1 MKQISKSDR
10 IKGALMGA
18 VIGDALGLGP
28 HWIYDPSELM
38 EKFGEWINDY
48 KAVIPNPRFPAVW
61 ASRKD
66 LIPGD
71 VSQTGQVY
79 LLLLESIA
87 KKGDYIESDFT
98 KRLDGLL
105 ETLDGTSAGGRYTD
119 EAMIDVWRARQD
131 GVEWPYA
138 GSYKDTSEA
147 AMRAP
152 IIAALHANSRD
163 TAFKTMI
170 ENVALTHCDP
180 VVLGQSTAFGMHV
193 WMLINGIKMK
203 DIAKYY
209 HDNRSSF
216 SIHFRAASDW
226 TGKQESLELRDNEV
240 SLTDAIDRPSVIYN
254 SAHDSRIRIEPAH
267 LVSRLYTPDCRIT
280 HLLPAAYYL
289 ASRYES
295 DFEMAVLSA
304 INGGG
309 NNMARAALTGALS
322 GAMNGLSG
330 IPKRFITGLADS
342 VQIQELVRKL
352 SKLSG

>member
-1 MKQISKSDR
+1 MKLISKSDR
-10 IKGALMGA
+10 AKGALMGA
-18 VIGDALGLGP
+18 IIGDALGLGP
-28 HWIYDPSELM
+28 HWIYNPKELVA
-38 EKFGEWINDY
+38 KFGAWIDDY
-48 KAVIPNPRFPAVW
+48 NAVRPNPRFPAVW

-66 LIPGD
+66 LKLGD

-87 KKGDYIESDFT
+87 ENDGYVESDFT

-105 ETLDGTSAGGRYTD
+105 DTLDGTSAGGSYTD
-119 EAMIDVWRARQD
+119 EAMIDVWQARQD

-138 GSYKDTSEA
+138 GSFKDTSEA

-152 IIAALHANSRD
+152 IIAALYADDRD
-163 TAFKTMI
+163 AAFKTMI
-170 ENVALTHCDP
+170 ANVALTHCDP
-180 VVLGQSTAFGMHV
+180 VVVGQSTAFGMHV
-193 WMLINGIKMK
+193 WMLINGVKME

-209 HDNRSSF
+209 HDNRSDF
-216 SIHFRAASDW
+216 TIHFRAASDW
-226 TGKQESLELRDNEV
+226 TGKENVVELRDHEV
-240 SLTDAIDRPSVIYN
+240 SFTDAIDRPSVIYH
-254 SAHDSRIRIEPAH
+254 SAHDSRIKIEPAH

-289 ASRYES
+289 ASRYED

-330 IPKRFITGLADS
+330 IPERFITGLADS
-342 VQIQELVRKL
+342 EHILEMAKSLT
-352 SKLSG
+352 